1 MKNSLFPSVMRGFA
15 LAGIALVIS
24 SQAQAQYV
32 PNFNTFLG
40 NNTLSGQQ
48 QSDPIELQWQTND
61 TGGANYVGVIPGYS
75 TSGSDYWAGIGGIF
89 GFTPSATTVDL
100 WRTFTLPGGGSEG
113 VFQTKFA
120 ITSPQS
126 PRTNQ
131 DTFSWKFRTA
141 AGTDIAS
148 VDFVPLNGTTL
159 KLNWTNNSTQTATA
173 FGISYDS
180 IYTISAV
187 VSGLG
192 TDPKLLVTLTDGIG
206 NTVTAVNNASLAPGT
221 PTGIGQVAAD
231 WKLANTT
238 SNYGSNTMVF
248 QNYSVVP
255 EPGAIL
261 LLGLAGG
268 AFAASLLRR
277 KQD

>member
-1 MKNSLFPSVMRGFA
+1 MNISIFPSVMRGFA
-15 LAGIALVIS
+15 LAGIALAVS
-24 SQAQAQYV
+24 SQAHAQYI
-32 PNFNTFLG
+32 PDFNTFSG
-40 NNTLSGQQ
+40 NNSLSGQK
-48 QSDPIELQWQTND
+48 QSDPVELQWQTTDANA
-61 TGGANYVGVIPGYS
+61 ANYVGVIPGYS
-75 TSGSDYWAGIGGIF
+75 TSGSDYWAGIGGLF
-89 GFTPSATTVDL
+89 NAAPSATTVDL
-100 WRTFTLPGGGSEG
+100 WRTFALPDGGNAG

-131 DTFSWKFRTA
+131 DSFSWKFRTA
-141 AGTDIAS
+141 AGADIAS

-159 KLNWTNNSTQTATA
+159 KLNWSNNSTQTTTA

-192 TDPKLLVTLTDGIG
+192 TDPKLFVSITDSLG
-206 NTVTAVNNASLAPGT
+206 NTTTTVNNVALAPVT
-221 PTGIGQVAAD
+221 PTGIGQVAAS
-231 WKLANTT
+231 WKLADTT
-238 SNYGSNTMVF
+238 ANYGSNTMVF

-261 LLGLAGG
+261 LLGFAGG
-268 AFAASLLRR
+268 AFAVSRLRR
-277 KQD
+277 K